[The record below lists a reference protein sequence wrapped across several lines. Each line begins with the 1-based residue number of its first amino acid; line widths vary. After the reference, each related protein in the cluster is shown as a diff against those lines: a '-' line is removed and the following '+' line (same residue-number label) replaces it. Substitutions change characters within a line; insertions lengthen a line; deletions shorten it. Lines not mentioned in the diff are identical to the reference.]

1 MKAFILCGGYGTRLD
16 DEGKLKAKPMI
27 KIGNKPILIH
37 LIKFLCQQN
46 IKNFVFCLGYKSNS
60 VINYFIKENKKKT
73 FITHRTK
80 DLIQFK
86 YKSQN
91 LNFDAALVFTGIKSG
106 TGGRI
111 AIAYKKLKLDED
123 FLMTYGD
130 GLSNVKISK
139 LIDFHYKKGAKVT
152 LTAVRPKQR
161 YGVIKINNSKVK
173 LFDNSNKKINTYI
186 NGGFFVISKEMI
198 NQIKSPSIYWENQ
211 PLNWAIKK
219 KKLFAFKHDG
229 FWKSLDTLKDKN
241 DFNELF
247 KKKITPWI
255 KLKN

>member
-16 DEGKLKAKPMI
+16 DEGKLKAKPMV

-46 IKNFVFCLGYKSNS
+46 INDFVFCLGYKSNS

-73 FITHRTK
+73 FITFRSK

-86 YKSQN
+86 YKSKN
-91 LNFDAALVFTGIKSG
+91 LNFNAALVFTGIKSG

-130 GLSNVKISK
+130 GLSNLSIKN
-139 LIDFHYKKGAKVT
+139 LIKFHYKNKSDVT

-161 YGVIKINNSKVK
+161 YGVLGINKNRVKAIDNSKE
-173 LFDNSNKKINTYI
+173 KKVDIYI
-186 NGGFFVISKEMI
+186 NGGFFIISKKMI
-198 NQIKSPSIYWENQ
+198 NKIKSKKMFWENE
-211 PLNWAIKK
+211 PLNFAIKK
-219 KKLFAFKHDG
+219 KKLFAYKHEG

-241 DFNELF
+241 DFNELL
-247 KKKITPWI
+247 KKKNTPWI
-255 KLKN
+255 S